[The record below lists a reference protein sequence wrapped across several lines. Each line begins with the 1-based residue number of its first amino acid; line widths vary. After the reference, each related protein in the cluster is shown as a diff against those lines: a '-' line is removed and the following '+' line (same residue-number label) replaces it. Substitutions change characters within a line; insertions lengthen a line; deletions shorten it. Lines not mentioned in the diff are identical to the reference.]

1 MAYAPA
7 DRAFY
12 DADSHIM
19 ELPDFLK
26 AYADPKLRDEIPE
39 VSYSASVVTDE
50 EVAQIMS
57 QGGKHSDEHVAAQ
70 IAMGDALIEDSKEI
84 QALGAFNS
92 ADRTVA
98 MDLLGFKKQ
107 LVFATHSVAFPFHPS
122 SKKPVQLRYGATRAH
137 NRHMAEFCS
146 QDERLMGVGIVP
158 LDNPAAAITELEWAI
173 DHGLESIWI
182 PHRAPIGHSPGH
194 GSGRFLGAPCRGGRT
209 VCTARGWCA
218 ATGR

>member
-26 AYADPKLRDEIPE
+26 AYADPKLRDDIPE

-50 EVAQIMS
+50 EVAQIMN
-57 QGGKHSDEHVAAQ
+57 QRGKHSEEHVAAQ

-84 QALGAFNS
+84 QALGANS

-107 LVFATHSVAFPFHPS
+107 LVCHAFGGFPIPS
-122 SKKPVQLRYGATRAH
+122 ARKNRWICDTVLRASA
-137 NRHMAEFCS
+137 
-146 QDERLMGVGIVP
+146 QP
-158 LDNPAAAITELEWAI
+158 P
-173 DHGLESIWI
+173 HG
-182 PHRAPIGHSPGH
+182 
-194 GSGRFLGAPCRGGRT
+194 
-209 VCTARGWCA
+209 
-218 ATGR
+218 